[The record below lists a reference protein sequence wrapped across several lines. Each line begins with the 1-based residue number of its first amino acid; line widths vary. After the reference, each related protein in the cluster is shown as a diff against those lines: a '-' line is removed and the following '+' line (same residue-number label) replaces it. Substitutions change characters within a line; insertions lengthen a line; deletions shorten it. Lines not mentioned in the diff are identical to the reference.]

1 MQSIDPEVTKQDSEF
16 LRMTPDERYQHLMRQ
31 GHAFPTREQ
40 CTDEGVAEWFDD
52 LGAIGQERLRLATE
66 GTPIAPIRRKELMTK
81 IAQAHINMGEEL
93 GDLASHNMD
102 LSDIADRCRKRGED
116 KINRLKMELDE
127 LGPPF

>member
-52 LGAIGQERLRLATE
+52 LGAIGQERLRLATVPQHPVTLTARE
-66 GTPIAPIRRKELMTK
+66 VLVQK
-81 IAQAHINMGEEL
+81 ITQAHIEMGEEL

-127 LGPPF
+127 LAY